1 MGQKRLRRGESETE
15 RERERVYNP
24 RSSLSPF
31 NLASRI
37 RLRPLSPFK
46 CALEFQEKMESNRV
60 SEVSTSHGDVAGD
73 SETTVDIKIK
83 TLDSQTYNLRVNKCV
98 SVPLL
103 KEQIAHVTGVVS
115 EQQRLICR
123 GKVLKDDEL
132 LSAYH
137 VEDGHTLHLVVR
149 QPSQSS
155 PFVSTS
161 YTGLG
166 NVSGHPATTAASN
179 VAQQHGIPVTRSIVL
194 EAINIDQANNNA
206 PHISQGAHNSGDNGP
221 LDSRPPHTSPASMR
235 VGLDSQQSSF
245 RLQSEALG
253 SQQPTVI
260 PDSLATLNQ
269 YLEFMRDE
277 FMRTGF
283 SGRRANSDSEAVGM
297 QSTEVLNYDYQT
309 HSAFRHSVLPTPA
322 SLAEVVLS
330 TRRLLME
337 QAAGCLS
344 QLARQL
350 EDHTNITD
358 PLMRRN
364 LQDSVMNSGVLLQQ
378 LGSLLLELSR
388 TTMTLRMGQAP
399 SEAVIN
405 AGPAV
410 YISGSGPNPVMV
422 QPVPFYPGSISR
434 GHTGA
439 LFSGQG
445 LQGEPLGSVIRPRN
459 IEIHIRT
466 GRTVPVTTAGEQAG
480 AQQSQEH
487 ADPSSNSSSA
497 NASYQA
503 IPGISSSAPIME
515 ESGIRVLPIRTV
527 VAVPAG
533 VDYSPSDLHG
543 TGLGLIYP
551 LLARIQNL
559 GTGNASDAR
568 GNQSSTEPSQGVT
581 ITNQQSNLEPV
592 MHTQNSESSDRCL
605 TRNDNNLPAN
615 REPAAPGFSYQG
627 QQGPHSS
634 NGDPDVQAHFMQ
646 QIGENLNQMMDRVGQ
661 WVRTE
666 SVIGSATDQIS
677 TTRNAEML
685 EVSGA
690 SEDGVLFSSLVR
702 QLMPFISQGTTIP
715 DVPVDNHSSSNA
727 QTARESES
735 SSSQHRREPLEGPN
749 TKRQRKND

>member
-1 MGQKRLRRGESETE
+1 MG
-15 RERERVYNP
+15 
-24 RSSLSPF
+24 
-31 NLASRI
+31 
-37 RLRPLSPFK
+37 
-46 CALEFQEKMESNRV
+46 SNRV

-98 SVPLL
+98 PVPLL
-103 KEQIAHVTGVVS
+103 KEQIANVTGVVS

-166 NVSGHPATTAASN
+166 SVSGHPATIAASN

-206 PHISQGAHNSGDNGP
+206 PHISQIISSLLSLVDTTNTESQNSRADIIQGARNSGDNGP
-221 LDSRPPHTSPASMR
+221 LDSRQPHPSPASMR
-235 VGLDSQQSSF
+235 AGLDSQQSSF

-277 FMRTGF
+277 FMRAGF
-283 SGRRANSDSEAVGM
+283 SGRRANSDAEAVGM
-297 QSTEVLNYDYQT
+297 QSTEVPNYDYQT

-439 LFSGQG
+439 LYSGQG
-445 LQGEPLGSVIRPRN
+445 LQ
-459 IEIHIRT
+459 

-503 IPGISSSAPIME
+503 IPGISSTAPIME

-543 TGLGLIYP
+543 SGLGLIYP

-559 GTGNASDAR
+559 GTGNATDAR
-568 GNQSSTEPSQGVT
+568 GDQSSTEPSQGVS
-581 ITNQQSNLEPV
+581 ITNQQSNLEPA
-592 MHTQNSESSDRCL
+592 MHTQNSESSGRYL

-615 REPAAPGFSYQG
+615 CEPVAPGFSYQG

-666 SVIGSATDQIS
+666 SLTGSATDQIG

-715 DVPVDNHSSSNA
+715 DVPVDNHSSSNT